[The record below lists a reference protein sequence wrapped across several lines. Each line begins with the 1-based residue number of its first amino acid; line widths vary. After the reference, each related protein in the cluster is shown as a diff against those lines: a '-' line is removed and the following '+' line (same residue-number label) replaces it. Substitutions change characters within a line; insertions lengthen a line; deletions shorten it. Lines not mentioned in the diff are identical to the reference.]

1 MMRQFDLLEFINIAT
16 SEYYDAQECATKIV
30 PAISLVLIDKEKY
43 VLVGIAS
50 HILALIFL

>member
-1 MMRQFDLLEFINIAT
+1 MRQFDLLEFINIAT